1 MLEPAGDWKHNENGV
16 QPTSIAGNLGE
27 GCPVKC
33 RLVIDYSA
41 VNAYTELDL
50 RPVLLLQD
58 AGLAG
63 FLCHMSIDVYK
74 GFWQIPLCMYTP
86 KRCSRASLR
95 EGAHREAAR
104 LT

>member
-1 MLEPAGDWKHNENGV
+1 MLEPAGDWKQYENGV
-16 QPTSIAGNLGE
+16 QPTFIAGNLGE
-27 GCPVKC
+27 GCPVKR
-33 RLVIDYSA
+33 RLVIEKSD

-58 AGLAG
+58 DGLAG
-63 FLCHMSIDVYK
+63 FLFHMSIDIYK

-86 KRCSRASLR
+86 KRCSRASFR
-95 EGAHREAAR
+95 EEAHRKAAR